1 VSLLSGIALIIAY
14 TIIVELVAV
23 RMNRSIVRNSNLNA
37 DTYLFNVRNTSFSIF
52 VSIILFSS
60 LAAFAYFFII
70 DFGLADSRSITS
82 IILFLIGSVD
92 LARKPLLKIEVNDN
106 LIHLKSITR
115 RAHFTFDEI
124 RKVEITQFF
133 GNVHA
138 DIFSNDDL
146 MFTLKD
152 EMSGYYQFIERL
164 KKENVEWSSILG
176 KPLDKSD
183 I

>member
-1 VSLLSGIALIIAY
+1 MSGVALIIAY
-14 TIIVELVAV
+14 TIIVEFAAI
-23 RMNRSIVRNSNLNA
+23 RMNRSIVKNSNLNA
-37 DTYLFNVRNTSFSIF
+37 DTYLFNVRHTSFSIF
-52 VSIILFSS
+52 FSIILCSS
-60 LAAFAYFFII
+60 LAAFAYFFIT
-70 DFGLADSRSITS
+70 DFGLADGRSITS

-92 LARKPLLKIEVNDN
+92 LVRQPFLKIEMNDN
-106 LIHLKSITR
+106 LIHFKSITR

-124 RKVEITQFF
+124 RKVEITQSF

-138 DIFSNDDL
+138 DIFSNDDF

-164 KKENVEWSSILG
+164 KKENVEWSNILG